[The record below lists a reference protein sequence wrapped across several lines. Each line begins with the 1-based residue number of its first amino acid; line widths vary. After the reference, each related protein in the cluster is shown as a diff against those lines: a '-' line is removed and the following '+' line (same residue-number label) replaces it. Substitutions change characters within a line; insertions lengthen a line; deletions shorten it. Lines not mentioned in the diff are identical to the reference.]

1 MLLGFYILMRAFDF
15 SVWLASLG
23 AIIWAFSSYF
33 FIIIAAGHIWK
44 FVTLAYIPP
53 TIAGMVLVYRG
64 KYLFGGLL
72 TAIFVAL
79 QIVSNHVQMSYYFCL

>member
-1 MLLGFYILMRAFDF
+1 MGFFVLFLYYYCGR
-15 SVWLASLG
+15 
-23 AIIWAFSSYF
+23 SYLE
-33 FIIIAAGHIWK
+33 ICNVGLYSA
-44 FVTLAYIPP
+44 

-79 QIVSNHVQMSYYFCL
+79 QIVSNHVQMSYYFLFVMLFMAVAFGVSGLSEERTTPFF